1 LGLMARPGITLRKYK
16 MGEEPEFDAEVLA
29 MTPEKRLAL
38 TWEITKALWMCQSGS
53 VDEPPFRRDVIRVVR
68 RGR

>member
-1 LGLMARPGITLRKYK
+1 

-38 TWEITKALWMCQSGS
+38 TWEITKTLWMCQSGS